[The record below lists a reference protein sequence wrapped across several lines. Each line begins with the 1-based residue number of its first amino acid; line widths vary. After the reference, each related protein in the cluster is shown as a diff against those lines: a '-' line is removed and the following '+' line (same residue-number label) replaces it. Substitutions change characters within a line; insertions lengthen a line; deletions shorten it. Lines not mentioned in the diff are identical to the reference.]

1 MLGKCKSVLPFE
13 INHSTDAFEDTSVAN
28 EFEWTATMININVGY
43 NRELFD
49 KCRVL
54 EEYSI
59 FIQRVRVY
67 NEDMKDLT
75 KAINQ
80 AIEDCIR
87 DNILKDILETQ
98 KKEVIDVVLTEFD
111 ENRYAEI
118 LREDGRKEGE
128 ILQLCKLVAKKI
140 VPLDAALE
148 ESNLSEAEFM
158 EKMKLF
164 GFSLSS

>member
-1 MLGKCKSVLPFE
+1 MNNNQE
-13 INHSTDAFEDTSVAN
+13 I
-28 EFEWTATMININVGY
+28 
-43 NRELFD
+43 
-49 KCRVL
+49 
-54 EEYSI
+54 
-59 FIQRVRVY
+59 
-67 NEDMKDLT
+67 
-75 KAINQ
+75 
-80 AIEDCIR
+80 
-87 DNILKDILETQ
+87 Q

-140 VPLDAALE
+140 VPLDTALE
-148 ESNLSEAEFM
+148 ESNLSETEFM